1 MSWLPYVLARL
12 YSKFHDWYSVKSAA
26 ENRRRICYIKLYFM
40 YTEWS
45 VAVCKHVQFKYQRL
59 KFLVPSDIFRIL
71 HQTNILNSFHSKYIL
86 IFKNIFINCVKVI
99 FFSWFC
105 SCRKNHLEGLDV
117 AGRIILKWF
126 LKNRMGWFG
135 LDLCVSG

>member
-12 YSKFHDWYSVKSAA
+12 YSKFHDWYSVRSAA
-26 ENRRRICYIKLYFM
+26 ENRRRIHCIKVYFM

-71 HQTNILNSFHSKYIL
+71 NQTNILNSFYSKYIL

-99 FFSWFC
+99 FFLVLLLQKELGTLRCSWKDNTKMVF
-105 SCRKNHLEGLDV
+105 KE
-117 AGRIILKWF
+117 
-126 LKNRMGWFG
+126 
-135 LDLCVSG
+135 

>member
-1 MSWLPYVLARL
+1 
-12 YSKFHDWYSVKSAA
+12 
-26 ENRRRICYIKLYFM
+26 M

-71 HQTNILNSFHSKYIL
+71 NQTNILNSFYSKYIL

-99 FFSWFC
+99 FFLVLLLQKELGTLRCSWKDNTKMVF
-105 SCRKNHLEGLDV
+105 KE
-117 AGRIILKWF
+117 
-126 LKNRMGWFG
+126 
-135 LDLCVSG
+135 